1 MDEYPI
7 IDLSHLLPAAQG
19 LARLPADERIQR
31 LRADRW
37 IGYPRAVEALNRLE
51 ALYAW
56 PNKQRMPNLLLVGP
70 TNNGKSMIVEKFR
83 RTHPASSDADQEHI
97 PVLVVQMPSEPSVIR
112 FYVALLAAMGAPL
125 RPRPRLPEMEQL
137 ALALLRKVD
146 SAALLVDE
154 VLPKVPLR
162 QWVLSVPFQ
171 LRFLFASYPDLM
183 GKALGIVYRS
193 IATWLLRQAGFTHDT
208 ARTGAVTFIQRFG
221 SALNLNV
228 HFHMLFLDGVYV
240 TRCHDGN
247 SDDNNTSQV
256 FRRVNAPTK
265 GDLEAVLQQ
274 LSTRLAR
281 FLVKEG
287 VLTQDS
293 ENSYLTLDHLA
304 DEPMQQVHG
313 HSITYRIALG
323 PQQGKKVFTLQTLL
337 PKAAEDDRLTQLAK
351 AGGFSLH
358 AGVAVQAHERQKLE
372 HLCRYV
378 ARPAISEQRLAL
390 TRDGRVRYELK
401 TPYRD
406 GTTHVI
412 FEPLDFMAKLAA
424 LVPKPRVNLTRFH
437 GVFAPNSHY
446 RVTITPAKR
455 GKGAGKVGTVHLAP
469 EERTPLEQ
477 RAAMT
482 WARRLKRVFNI
493 DITECE
499 KCQGPVKVIACIED
513 PVVIDKILNHLKAK
527 EAKQVSPSTQLPP

>member
-1 MDEYPI
+1 MSLTAQAPRPATHVRHRPEQTLLYQLVERHYPEFAR
-7 IDLSHLLPAAQG
+7 LMAAQG
-19 LARLPADERIQR
+19 SPLPGYVAREFEDYLKC
-31 LRADRW
+31 
-37 IGYPRAVEALNRLE
+37 GRLE
-51 ALYAW
+51 HGFLRVRCQSCHHEKLVAFSCKRRGFC
-56 PNKQRMPNLLLVGP
+56 PSCGVRRM
-70 TNNGKSMIVEKFR
+70 
-83 RTHPASSDADQEHI
+83 
-97 PVLVVQMPSEPSVIR
+97 
-112 FYVALLAAMGAPL
+112 
-125 RPRPRLPEMEQL
+125 
-137 ALALLRKVD
+137 VD

-337 PKAAEDDRLTQLAK
+337 PKAAEDDRFTQLAK

-378 ARPAISEQRLAL
+378 ARPAISEQRL
-390 TRDGRVRYELK
+390 RVRKVFSILLK
-401 TPYRD
+401 
-406 GTTHVI
+406 
-412 FEPLDFMAKLAA
+412 L
-424 LVPKPRVNLTRFH
+424 
-437 GVFAPNSHY
+437 S
-446 RVTITPAKR
+446 
-455 GKGAGKVGTVHLAP
+455 
-469 EERTPLEQ
+469 
-477 RAAMT
+477 
-482 WARRLKRVFNI
+482 
-493 DITECE
+493 
-499 KCQGPVKVIACIED
+499 
-513 PVVIDKILNHLKAK
+513 
-527 EAKQVSPSTQLPP
+527 